1 MAQKN
6 LNPLA
11 QTFNVDSEKFPAGFF
26 LHSVDLW
33 FSSRDNS
40 VPLKVQVRPVV
51 NGYPHANQVVPFS
64 DVLVKPHR
72 ITITETP
79 SLSNAT
85 NIKFPTPPYLTPNE
99 YALVILADSNKYEL
113 FISRMGEFVL
123 SQTTGLAT
131 QSVISAQPFSGVLF
145 KASNSSTFLPIP
157 EEDLMFKINRCKFKT
172 GTFNALLNTQFD
184 DDQTEKLAASP
195 ISKQNTIH
203 FNHDSTGNA
212 GKFTYNAFR
221 VNALEVKD
229 SKTVTQPT
237 YQYLDRIMTDEVTG
251 ASAGSTSYKD
261 LEVNKTVYR
270 DKLSDDAISSPD
282 NRTGTG
288 IVEEDQPNSFNIK
301 ASFGL
306 GDDIVSPIVDTQQMN
321 AIFIQNVIDD
331 VEINP
336 TVDITIKD
344 GGTGFAVND
353 ELLVYNSDLGTVP
366 ALTNTTTTN
375 AACQTGL
382 KDGRETNPGKL
393 VVSAISGVTL
403 TGTVTVAAFKVG
415 EAVTQVLSGTNA
427 TGTVTGT
434 TGNSSGSGEIAVLAN
449 DGSPAFK
456 AISGTHTEVI
466 TGTTSGAK
474 LGASNSAITLDS
486 NEGAISTLS
495 HPTSAND
502 ANRPRKLT
510 GAISIGSTSITDG
523 TATNALLQLSDE
535 LDPSGGIAESR
546 YITKAMTL
554 KEGFESEDIKV
565 LINAVRP
572 KGTQIYVYY
581 KIKSAEDTEGFD
593 TRPYNRLYELTNSD
607 DVSQKES
614 DVLPLEFVSYK
625 KNSDGSIDQ
634 STVGGTR
641 YSSNGSNYEKFSEY
655 AIKIVMAS
663 DSTNTVPLIDS
674 MGALALI
681 DPIQPAT

>member
-72 ITITETP
+72 ITVTETP

-99 YALVILADSNKYEL
+99 YALVVLADSNKYEL
-113 FISRMGEFVL
+113 FISRMGDFVL

-251 ASAGSTSYKD
+251 ASAASTSYKD
-261 LEVNKTVYR
+261 LEVNKTIFR

-288 IVEEDQPNSFNIK
+288 IVEEDQTDSFNIK

-366 ALTNTTTTN
+366 ALTNTTTTVD
-375 AACQTGL
+375 AAQTGL

-393 VVSAISGVTL
+393 VVSAISGKTVS
-403 TGTVTVAAFKVG
+403 GTVSSDAFKVG
-415 EAVTQVLSGTNA
+415 EVITQATTSAAGVVVGTDGN
-427 TGTVTGT
+427 TGGT
-434 TGNSSGSGEIAVLAN
+434 GEIAY
-449 DGSPAFK
+449 
-456 AISGTHTEVI
+456 T
-466 TGTTSGAK
+466 TTSGTFSGNNNIT
-474 LGASNSAITLDS
+474 GATSSATLTSTLTYDA
-486 NEGAISTLS
+486 NAGAISTLS

-510 GAISIGSTSITDG
+510 GSVSIGSTSITDG

>member
-72 ITITETP
+72 ITVTETP

-251 ASAGSTSYKD
+251 ASAASTSYKD
-261 LEVNKTVYR
+261 LEVNKTIFR

-288 IVEEDQPNSFNIK
+288 IVEEAQPDSFNIK

-393 VVSAISGVTL
+393 VVSAISGITI
-403 TGTVTVAAFKVG
+403 TGTVATAAFKVG
-415 EAVTQVLSGTNA
+415 EVVEQVVSGTNA
-427 TGTVTGT
+427 KGTVIGT
-434 TGNSSGSGEIAVLAN
+434 TGASSGSGEISVLVTQ
-449 DGSPAFK
+449 DAFET
-456 AISGTHTEVI
+456 ASGTHTKVI
-466 TGTTSGAK
+466 TGATSGATI
-474 LGASNSAITLDS
+474 GASNSAITIDT
-486 NEGAISTLS
+486 NAGGISTLS

>member
-1 MAQKN
+1 M
-6 LNPLA
+6 
-11 QTFNVDSEKFPAGFF
+11 
-26 LHSVDLW
+26 
-33 FSSRDNS
+33 
-40 VPLKVQVRPVV
+40 
-51 NGYPHANQVVPFS
+51 
-64 DVLVKPHR
+64 
-72 ITITETP
+72 
-79 SLSNAT
+79 
-85 NIKFPTPPYLTPNE
+85 
-99 YALVILADSNKYEL
+99 
-113 FISRMGEFVL
+113 
-123 SQTTGLAT
+123 
-131 QSVISAQPFSGVLF
+131 
-145 KASNSSTFLPIP
+145 
-157 EEDLMFKINRCKFKT
+157 
-172 GTFNALLNTQFD
+172 LNTQFD
-184 DDQTEKLAASP
+184 DDQTEKLAAAP

-251 ASAGSTSYKD
+251 ASAASTSYKD
-261 LEVNKTVYR
+261 LEVNKTVFR

-336 TVDITIKD
+336 AVDITIKD

-393 VVSAISGVTL
+393 VVSAISGITI
-403 TGTVTVAAFKVG
+403 TGTVATAAFKVG
-415 EAVTQVLSGTNA
+415 EVVEQVVSGTNA
-427 TGTVTGT
+427 KGTVIGT
-434 TGNSSGSGEIAVLAN
+434 TGASSGSGEISVLVTQ
-449 DGSPAFK
+449 DAFET
-456 AISGTHTEVI
+456 ASGTHTKVI
-466 TGTTSGAK
+466 TGATSGATI
-474 LGASNSAITLDS
+474 GASNSAITIDT
-486 NEGAISTLS
+486 NAGGISTLS

-510 GAISIGSTSITDG
+510 GAISIGSTSITDSN
-523 TATNALLQLSDE
+523 ATNALLQLSDE